1 VRRPSRPSNQ
11 RMDDWTLEN
20 RVAVVTGASSGIGA
34 ATARLLK
41 KRGAHVLAIARN
53 AERLEALRDSSGVD
67 ILALA
72 LGSAQSC
79 ETAMAQARKKGP
91 VAILVNCA
99 GRGGYLDR
107 PIWEQTSENWRATQE
122 TNLDVPFELTKL
134 AAQDIHSEGWGR
146 VVMISSTAGEVG
158 APSQPAYCASKHG
171 IIGLMRA
178 TAMDIAPHGGT
189 CNAVLPGW
197 VKTEMAEQ
205 DAIVE
210 AKTRGMTPE
219 EVWTERDAQS
229 PAGRVARAEE
239 VAQMVAFFASPA
251 ASAVNAQTITVSM
264 GSAW

>member
-1 VRRPSRPSNQ
+1 
-11 RMDDWTLEN
+11 MDDWTLEN

-34 ATARLLK
+34 ATAQLLK

-72 LGSAQSC
+72 LGSPRSC
-79 ETAMAQARKKGP
+79 ETAMAQARKEGP

-134 AAQDIHSEGWGR
+134 AAQDIHRQGWGR

-178 TAMDIAPHGGT
+178 TAMDLAPHGGT

-197 VKTEMAEQ
+197 VRTEMAEQ
-205 DAIVE
+205 DAIAE
-210 AKTRGMTPE
+210 ANTRDMTPE
-219 EVWTERDAQS
+219 EVWIERDAQS

-239 VAQMVAFFASPA
+239 VAQMVAFLASPA

-264 GSAW
+264 GSVW